1 MAKKKKDKL
10 KEVREVRKELETG
23 DIFEPID
30 ITKLGSGNDPCF
42 GKNYDLSTKECKMCG
57 DSELC
62 CIKFTALMG
71 KTRKELEAETKFK
84 DLEPLVDIEGC
95 KKYYRKLVREK
106 LGKKEILDKLQSK
119 FELSR
124 KEARDIYRKFNS
136 K

>member
-10 KEVREVRKELETG
+10 KEVRKELETG

-119 FELSR
+119 FELSL

>member
-10 KEVREVRKELETG
+10 KEVRKELETG
-23 DIFEPID
+23 DILEPMD

-124 KEARDIYRKFNS
+124 KETRDIYRKFNS

>member
-10 KEVREVRKELETG
+10 REVRKELETG
-23 DIFEPID
+23 DIFEPMD

-106 LGKKEILDKLQSK
+106 LSKKEILDKFQSK